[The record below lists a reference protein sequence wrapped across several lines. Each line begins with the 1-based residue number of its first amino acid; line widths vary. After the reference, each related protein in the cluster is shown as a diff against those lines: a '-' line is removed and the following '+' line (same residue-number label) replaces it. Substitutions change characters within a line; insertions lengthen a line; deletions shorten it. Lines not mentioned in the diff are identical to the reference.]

1 MSSEGQQLAAPG
13 AYVELQE
20 RFERLQRDFAQFR
33 EHLPEAFLE
42 MNLPEMRVTF
52 MSQVALALFGFARED
67 VDAGI
72 MAVSLVD
79 AASFSHLAAA
89 AAQHFAGTVDNG
101 LPYQRQPGQH
111 IFEVTLVRKDGSAF
125 PADLQASYILDDA
138 RAPVG
143 VRYILRDTTRRVQAE
158 AERARLAALVEWSE
172 DAIVSRD
179 LDGTVLSWN
188 AGAERL
194 YGYSAAEMVGR
205 PPDIIEAPEVGGQL
219 AQALAD
225 QVAGVSRQIETR
237 RRTRDGRMLDV
248 SVSLFPVKDAQGE
261 VVAVGGIGRDIGGR
275 IRQERAL
282 ERSNQML
289 SALGAAQTRFIRDG
303 DPSVVFEG
311 LLTALLNLTGS
322 SIGIIGRVAQA
333 GDEPGMQ
340 PLAFAEGPGSE
351 ELRAFIR
358 NRGRDGLLLSGMCG
372 PCSRVVASGDAVITP
387 EPGRERCACD
397 LEPDHPPL
405 DTFMGL
411 PIHAG
416 TAVVGLAVVANR
428 PGGYT
433 RADAA
438 ALAPLLSA
446 CGTIIEAMRMEEARR
461 AAEQQLDLALRG
473 ADLALWEWDVQGRR
487 ISSKSPPSATHLG
500 LPGDASIDEF
510 TALLHPADRDMVSA
524 AFARHAAGETP
535 LIECETRVIRGD
547 GELRWMLTRGTIVER
562 GPQGQPLRG
571 AGTFLDITERRLA
584 DEERIRLEQQVR
596 QSQKLESL
604 GVFAGGIAHDF
615 NNLLTAVLGNLF
627 LLEDGLTEDQR
638 ELLGDARLAAERGA
652 EVVRRLLTFARPEV
666 SGAETVQLD
675 SLLRETAALARSALT
690 PSVRLV
696 VQHSPGDP
704 LVRGSWT
711 SLQQVLVNLM
721 VNARDAM
728 PGGGT
733 ITVARRIEAV
743 GPRHRWAP
751 PDLPRGRYHMVTVT
765 DTGEGIAPEHV
776 DRIFDP
782 FFTTKGV
789 GRGSGL
795 GLPTALGIA
804 RAHGG
809 WLAAETAPGNGTT
822 FRLLLPVLSAA

>member
-1 MSSEGQQLAAPG
+1 MSPEGLLPG
-13 AYVELQE
+13 AYEELQE
-20 RFERLQRDFAQFR
+20 RFGRLQRDFAQFR

-52 MSQVALALFGFARED
+52 MSQVALALFGYTRED

-79 AASFSHLAAA
+79 AASVSHLAAA
-89 AAQHFAGTVDNG
+89 AARHFAGTVDKG
-101 LPYQRQPGQH
+101 LPYKRQPGQH
-111 IFEVTLVRKDGSAF
+111 IFEVTLVRKDGSVF

-138 RAPVG
+138 STPVG

-205 PPDIIEAPEVGGQL
+205 PPDIIEAPEVGGEL
-219 AQALAD
+219 ASALVD
-225 QVAGVSRQIETR
+225 QVAGVSRQLETR
-237 RRTRDGRMLDV
+237 RLTRDGRLLDV
-248 SVSLFPVKDAQGE
+248 SVSLFPVKNAAGE
-261 VVAVGGIGRDIGGR
+261 VVAVGGIGRDIGDR

-282 ERSNQML
+282 ERSNRML
-289 SALGAAQTRFIRDG
+289 SALGAAQTRFIQDG
-303 DPSVVFEG
+303 TPDAVFDG
-311 LLTALLNLTGS
+311 LLQALLELTGS
-322 SIGIIGRVAQA
+322 SLGMIGRVAAA
-333 GDEPGMQ
+333 GDDPGLQ
-340 PLAFAEGPGSE
+340 LLAFAEGPGSGA
-351 ELRAFIR
+351 LRAFVESQAK
-358 NRGRDGLLLSGMCG
+358 DGLLVAGLCE
-372 PCSRVVASGDAVITP
+372 PCTRVVSVGDAVITP
-387 EPGRERCACD
+387 EPGRERCART
-397 LEPDHPPL
+397 PDPGHPPV

-416 TAVVGLAVVANR
+416 TTVVGLAVVANR

-433 RADAA
+433 HADAA
-438 ALAPLLSA
+438 ALTPLLSA
-446 CGTIIEAMRMEEARR
+446 CGTIIEAMRIEEARR

-473 ADLALWEWDVQGRR
+473 ADLALWEWDIPGRR
-487 ISSKSPPSATHLG
+487 ISSKSPPSATHFG
-500 LPGDASIDEF
+500 LPADASIDQF
-510 TALLHPADRDMVSA
+510 TALLHPADREMVSS

-535 LIECETRVIRGD
+535 LIACENRVFRGD
-547 GELRWMLTRGTIVER
+547 GEVRWMLTRGTIVER

-571 AGTFLDITERRLA
+571 AGTFLDITDRKLA

-627 LLEDGLTEDQR
+627 LLEEGLTEEQH
-638 ELLGDARLAAERGA
+638 ELLLDARLAAERGA
-652 EVVRRLLTFARPEV
+652 ELVKRLLTFARPEV
-666 SGAETVQLD
+666 SEVETVHLD
-675 SLLRETAALARSALT
+675 GLLHETAALARSALT
-690 PSVRLV
+690 PSIRLI
-696 VQHSPGDP
+696 VQRGAGDP
-704 LVRGSWT
+704 VIRGSWT

-751 PDLPRGRYHMVTVT
+751 PDLPRGRYHLVTVT
-765 DTGEGIAPEHV
+765 DTGEGIAPDNL

-809 WLAAETAPGNGTT
+809 WLTVESTPGSGTT
-822 FRLLLPVLSAA
+822 FRLLLPVVSQA